1 MNLKLSDAA
10 VLDYRRP
17 LPLIYCLAPERSPT
31 HWAAAPQHPDV
42 ELEGRR

>member
-1 MNLKLSDAA
+1 MNLKLPHAA

-17 LPLIYCLAPERSPT
+17 LRLIYCLARELSST

-42 ELEGRR
+42 EMEGWR